1 MYSSPSHLKLPLRS
15 EMNQVIL
22 DFRRIH
28 TFILSYI
35 LRERRDLHFH
45 LTIWVLCNF
54 LDQLLPTRPAEPP
67 HEPRHHGCGRGPR
80 CHRHGRCSQC
90 GSWQGCRSSLRG
102 LEKHQFLELLLDRPQ
117 SWISIGQVDFQGECK
132 EDDQCRH
139 GDPHP
144 LAIRRHWSTT
154 VEVSLLLYGRKL

>member
-1 MYSSPSHLKLPLRS
+1 MIIDVGKTRSLNYLPHLRMISRKQLWFQFFGGFEDFSMYSSLTFPPQTTTAIGNELGNFGFQTHSLHLR
-15 EMNQVIL
+15 IL
-22 DFRRIH
+22 W
-28 TFILSYI
+28 YI

-102 LEKHQFLELLLDRPQ
+102 LEKHQFLELLLDRP
-117 SWISIGQVDFQGECK
+117 
-132 EDDQCRH
+132 
-139 GDPHP
+139 
-144 LAIRRHWSTT
+144 
-154 VEVSLLLYGRKL
+154 